1 MNLSINIKNKSIGQK
16 HLLSDFF
23 LSINDGEKVAFIGR
37 NGTGKTT
44 LFKVLSGE
52 EEYEGEIVM
61 TKNATIAF
69 TLQEHFSV
77 QDQIAMD
84 YILSAIPK
92 YNELTAIIN
101 SNPETF
107 SNHPYKLQEYCD
119 ALTEY
124 TNLGYNNLKSQI
136 IDQLKAYQISEEDC
150 QRKLA
155 TFSGGEKRYLEMVK
169 VMYSQAD
176 LLCLDEPTNHMDYE
190 GKQAFINW
198 LKATRKSILIISHD
212 RDVLEVV
219 DRIVELKDRKAH
231 SFKGNYAN
239 YLKRNSESTVT
250 NINKYEDS
258 LRQLEILE
266 KKIEAARAK
275 KAHSS
280 QAKIMEEKLL
290 KEYDQLKDSLVKPSF
305 WIDGESDSQLDR
317 KSYEKYM
324 KFKDRTIKISGQAT
338 LANHPRVLMKVN
350 NLVLGYEK
358 PLFQPLDFTLH
369 GGTRVQIKGRN
380 GYGKSTFLRSV
391 ISINEEKKPLAT
403 IFSGVITF
411 DKKLRIGVY
420 EQELGT
426 EFTQMVVSQA
436 IQKIYLNQGISLTK
450 ERLFQIMSQYLF
462 DPTKD
467 SELKISSLSG
477 GQKARL
483 QIIKMFANNPELL
496 ILDEPTNHLDLP
508 SIEELETTLNSFSGA
523 ILYVS
528 HDSYFN
534 EKISDKVVEIIPV

>member
-1 MNLSINIKNKSIGQK
+1 MNLSINIKNKSIGHK

-52 EEYEGEIVM
+52 EEYDGEIVM

-77 QDQIAMD
+77 HDQIAMD
-84 YILSAIPK
+84 YILNAIPE
-92 YNELTAIIN
+92 YNELNAVIN
-101 SNPETF
+101 SDPEVF
-107 SNHPYKLQEYCD
+107 SSDPYKLQDYCD
-119 ALTEY
+119 AIARFTK
-124 TNLGYNNLKSQI
+124 LGYHNLKSQI

-150 QRKLA
+150 QRKLSS
-155 TFSGGEKRYLEMVK
+155 FSGGEKRYIEMVK

-190 GKQAFINW
+190 GKRVFIEW
-198 LKATRKSILIISHD
+198 LRATRKSILIISHD
-212 RDVLEVV
+212 RDILGEV
-219 DRIVELKDRKAH
+219 DRIVELKDKKAD
-231 SFKGNYAN
+231 SYKGSYAN

-266 KKIEAARAK
+266 KKIESARAK

-280 QAKIMEEKLL
+280 QAKIMEDKLT
-290 KEYDQLKDSLVKPSF
+290 KEYDQLKNNLTKPSF

-317 KSYEKYM
+317 KTYEKYL
-324 KFKDRTIKISGQAT
+324 KFKDKSIRISSGAT
-338 LANHPRVLMKVN
+338 LQNHPRVLMKVN

-358 PLFQPLDFTLH
+358 PLFEPLDFTLH

-391 ISINEEKKPLAT
+391 ISLNEGEKTKST
-403 IFSGVITF
+403 IFSGEVIF

-420 EQELGT
+420 EQELGAEYT
-426 EFTQMVVSQA
+426 EITVNQA
-436 IQKIYLNQGISLTK
+436 IQKIYLEQGTSLTR
-450 ERLFQIMSQYLF
+450 ERLFQIMAQYLF

-508 SIEELETTLNSFSGA
+508 SIEELEATLISFSGA

-534 EKISDKVVEIIPV
+534 EKISDKVVEIVPV